1 MPKVWLSGTLRL
13 SLTPWNFTLPVQI
26 KNENSVLRA
35 KAATPEMKGECPAP
49 LEASDTHVSHF
60 DASQLKD
67 SVTHFLSL
75 FGQEHSD
82 RC

>member
-1 MPKVWLSGTLRL
+1 MALWYLKVITDPLKFYTVCGDKT
-13 SLTPWNFTLPVQI
+13 
-26 KNENSVLRA
+26 ENSVLRA
-35 KAATPEMKGECPAP
+35 KAATPEMKGGCPAP
-49 LEASDTHVSHF
+49 LEASDIHVSHF
-60 DASQLKD
+60 DASQLRS